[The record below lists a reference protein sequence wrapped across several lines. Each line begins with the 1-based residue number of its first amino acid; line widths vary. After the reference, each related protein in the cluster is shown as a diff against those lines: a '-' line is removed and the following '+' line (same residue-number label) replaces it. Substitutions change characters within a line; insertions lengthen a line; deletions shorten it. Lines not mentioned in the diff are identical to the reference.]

1 MPPVV
6 MQLYCWGTFRDG
18 LIIIRIAEKKGYAL
32 LVTLKEVLDNARSGC
47 YAVPAFDC
55 SEDVMVRAI
64 LEAAEANRAPVILMC
79 LQMQLAG
86 NGWVYLPGL
95 IKAVADHHKIP
106 IVMHLDHADGIE
118 PVRKAVDLG
127 FTSVMIDGSRLP
139 FEENVAITRAVVDIA
154 HRHGVSVEGE
164 LGHVGG
170 MDLEDKEHFESVL
183 TEADEVK
190 RFVELTDVD
199 ALAVSIGTGHGV
211 YRARPT
217 LNIARLKELNAA
229 SSAPLVLHGGSQTP
243 DDQIQD
249 AVRNGICKLNIF
261 ADQRLAMFR
270 GLKRSAMQ
278 DRTDP
283 LPHELFGPIKQELAA
298 LVAEKIEL
306 LYAKNKADEFTKQS
320 LCQD

>member
-1 MPPVV
+1 M
-6 MQLYCWGTFRDG
+6 
-18 LIIIRIAEKKGYAL
+18 
-32 LVTLKEVLDNARSGC
+32 LVTLKDVLADARGGH

-55 SEDVMVRAI
+55 SEDVMVRTI
-64 LEAAEANRAPVILMC
+64 LETAEADKAPVIMMC
-79 LQMQLAG
+79 LQMQLEG

-106 IVMHLDHADGIE
+106 IVLHLDHADSID
-118 PVRKAVDLG
+118 PVRRAVDLG
-127 FTSVMIDGSRLP
+127 FTSVMIDGSKLP
-139 FEENVAITRAVVDIA
+139 FEENVEITAAVADIA

-170 MDLEDKEHFESVL
+170 MDLEDKEHFDSVL

-190 RFVELTDVD
+190 RFVEFTGVD

-211 YRARPT
+211 YRAQPT
-217 LNIARLKELNAA
+217 LNIAQLKELNAA
-229 SSAPLVLHGGSQTP
+229 SSVPLVLHGGSQTP
-243 DDQIQD
+243 DDQIRQ

-270 GLKRSAMQ
+270 GLKKSALQ
-278 DRTDP
+278 NRVDP
-283 LPHELFGPIKQELAA
+283 LPHELFGSIKEELAV

-306 LYAKNKADEFTKQS
+306 LYAKNKADEFMKQN
-320 LCQD
+320 LCQN